1 MDYLRSLKMP
11 ALEGAA
17 GEGSTRRAEVESAHT
32 MESEIREVPKTTM
45 VGNHV
50 SERDPKYQTQRRHQV
65 GEKGN
70 SSVRSNQGTVH
81 QGIHRAPKPGGKTS
95 QPCKTPERREEI
107 CLDGGSLNP
116 GNQINPAL
124 ECRNPSCDCKT
135 VTC

>member
-50 SERDPKYQTQRRHQV
+50 SERDPKFQTQRRHQV

-70 SSVRSNQGTVH
+70 YSVRSNKGTVH
-81 QGIHRAPKPGGKTS
+81 KGGKTS
-95 QPCKTPERREEI
+95 QPCKTPDRREEI